1 MDKIDFVRKYLERG
15 WGVTPVASPEEGNKD
30 TGKRPIL
37 DAWQRNPVR
46 TIEDAAQ
53 YWTDGEYNVG
63 ILTGDASRIIVL
75 DIDVPEK
82 FEVFL
87 DKHPE
92 CRNTYIVKRNNA
104 DAGKCHY
111 YFSLP
116 EGIHAPGSKRIGST
130 GWGDL
135 QSNGTQVVAPPSV
148 HYTGGIYEA
157 NDAEPLPFNEEY
169 LVDLLLPEE
178 KTEAKKDKKI
188 ATFESINVM
197 IQEGAKEGC
206 RNSTLFEICKQLR
219 TASVPRKK
227 AVELA
232 IEFCQ
237 HCSPV
242 YDTNEALK
250 TVSSVYSISS
260 PLDKLNYSKK
270 CVDSEDA
277 EEEKPRYELK
287 PLTYD
292 KVTEKLL
299 ALSVG
304 KVAKIDDELFIVPE
318 QAGGKIEFISNAVDY
333 FSFLGNKY
341 KGCIDWYK
349 GVKFMSKEEAF
360 CSLKRGIKTYNGI
373 ECAPHYPLVKNLFYN
388 HPPLPKPDYAVLNE
402 LIGFFTPETE
412 EDRAL
417 IIAMFLSC
425 FWGGPAGQRAPF
437 VITSKDGR
445 GVGKSTL
452 GETAA
457 MIAGGSPVMGS
468 TKDRANDLVTRLLSP
483 DARSKRVVIF
493 DNEVGSGGRISNS
506 DIASLFTTETISGR
520 RLYVGDGSR
529 QNNFVWIMTLNS
541 PTLDSDFAQRCI
553 PIALSRP
560 AYSANWKQDLFNFIQ
575 AKRWIVIA
583 TLIDILSKHSIPV
596 TPQIRWGLWLT
607 EVLAKVPNINIERVQ
622 EIIRSRQ
629 GEFDDEADEG
639 QMIVDEIV
647 SSIQHRYDIDSDEVR
662 IPNKTMCAIVKDAI
676 DVKWSPRFALRR
688 VSELVSSKRIPQLRN
703 YRNKNFRGFVWTGE
717 KYNGQ
722 ETKTLGAIPE
732 QR

>member
-1 MDKIDFVRKYLERG
+1 ML
-15 WGVTPVASPEEGNKD
+15 
-30 TGKRPIL
+30 
-37 DAWQRNPVR
+37 
-46 TIEDAAQ
+46 
-53 YWTDGEYNVG
+53 
-63 ILTGDASRIIVL
+63 
-75 DIDVPEK
+75 
-82 FEVFL
+82 
-87 DKHPE
+87 
-92 CRNTYIVKRNNA
+92 
-104 DAGKCHY
+104 
-111 YFSLP
+111 
-116 EGIHAPGSKRIGST
+116 ST
-130 GWGDL
+130 
-135 QSNGTQVVAPPSV
+135 GTQVVAPPSV
-148 HYTGGIYEA
+148 HYTGGIYET
-157 NDAEPLPFNEEY
+157 NEAEPLPFKEEY
-169 LVDLLLPEE
+169 LTDLLLPEE
-178 KTEAKKDKKI
+178 KTEAKKDKKVVT
-188 ATFESINVM
+188 AESIMAM

-219 TASVPRKK
+219 TAAVPRKR
-227 AVELA
+227 AMAFA

-242 YDTNEALK
+242 FDSQEALK
-250 TVSSVYSISS
+250 TVNSVYSIST
-260 PLDKLNYSKK
+260 PLDKLNYSKT
-270 CVDSEDA
+270 CIESEDA

-292 KVTEKLL
+292 RVTEKLL
-299 ALSVG
+299 ALSAG
-304 KVAKIDDELFIVPE
+304 KVAKIDSELFIIPE
-318 QAGGKIEFISNAVDY
+318 EAGGKIDFISHAVDY

-341 KGCIDWYK
+341 KGCIDWQK
-349 GVKFMSKEEAF
+349 GVKFMSKDEAF

-373 ECAPHYPLVKNLFYN
+373 ESAPHYPVVRNLFYN

-402 LIGFFTPETE
+402 LVGFFSPETP

-417 IIAMFLSC
+417 IIALFLSC

-457 MIAGGSPVMGS
+457 MIAGASPVMGS

-483 DARSKRVVIF
+483 DAMSKRVVIF
-493 DNEVGSGGRISNS
+493 DNEVGGNGRISNS
-506 DIASLFTTETISGR
+506 DIASLFTAETISGR

-553 PIALSRP
+553 PISLSRP
-560 AYSANWKQDLFNFIQ
+560 AYSANWKQDLFDFIQ
-575 AKRWIVIA
+575 AKRWIAIA
-583 TLIDILSKHSIPV
+583 TLIDILSKPSVPV

-607 EVLAKVPNINIERVQ
+607 EVLAKVPNINIDRVQ

-647 SSIQHRYDIDSDEVR
+647 SSIQHRHDVDSDEVR
-662 IPNKTMCAIVKDAI
+662 IPNKIMCAIVKEAI